1 MLDQSIRPVKVYF
14 ELTNHCNFKCD
25 FCPIL
30 VSNRKG
36 HNMDFDLYRKGID
49 EIVSENITDT
59 VGYHVLGE
67 PLIYSRLAEAIAYA
81 KSKGL
86 HTEINTNGALLT
98 PDRVKSLADAGLDEM
113 AISVQLI
120 GEKDHAAR
128 GTSLSFADYYQRVLN
143 AVKLVRASGSKMD
156 LILCFMNKSSHKLFD
171 VELAQKM
178 NWESLDRGKLIRY
191 ILDVCSVIEK
201 NSSEQQVRQSLRHLN
216 LNRPQM
222 IQLDEHTKIYVHPF
236 GDWGNAFTKKK
247 IHPAHFGTCSYALSN
262 LGVLS
267 NGEITICCPDYDGGT
282 SLGNLNT
289 TSLTEVLTSPRAN
302 AIRDGFNHNR
312 VVHPHCQH
320 CLGGASLLKTWLKG
334 AISIY
339 LFKVLKFQPA
349 QVKEVRL

>member
-1 MLDQSIRPVKVYF
+1 MLDQSLRPVKVYF

-36 HNMDFDLYRKGID
+36 HNMDFELYCKGID
-49 EIVSENITDT
+49 EIAAEGITDT

-67 PLIYSRLAEAIAYA
+67 PLIYPRLADAISYA

-86 HTEINTNGALLT
+86 HTEINTNGGLLT
-98 PDRVKSLADAGLDEM
+98 PERVTALVESGLDEL

-120 GEKDHAAR
+120 GEEEHAAR
-128 GTSLSFADYYQRVLN
+128 GTSLSFADYYQRVLE
-143 AVKLVRASGSKMD
+143 AIKIIRGSGSQMD
-156 LILCFMNKSSHKLFD
+156 LILCFMNKSSHKFFD
-171 VELAQKM
+171 VEQAQKM
-178 NWESLDRGKLIRY
+178 KWESLDRKKLIHY
-191 ILDVCSVIEK
+191 ILDICTAINK
-201 NSSEQQVRQSLRHLN
+201 PTSEQQVQQSLQRLN

-222 IQLDEHTKIYVHPF
+222 IKLDEHTKVYVHPF
-236 GDWGNAFTKKK
+236 GDWGNAFTSKK

-267 NGEITICCPDYDGGT
+267 SGEITICCPDYDGGT
-282 SLGNLNT
+282 TLGNLNT
-289 TSLTEVLTSPRAN
+289 TTLSAVLTSPRAY
-302 AIRDGFNHNR
+302 AIRDGFKRNR

-320 CLGGASLLKTWLKG
+320 CLGGTNLLKTWLKG
-334 AISIY
+334 AISVY

-349 QVKEVRL
+349 QVKEVCL